1 MKTQGHRSCESCIWS
16 DQCENEFPCGD
27 ELLCEDYSPADEA
40 LMDEM
45 YYIAAVYEDIDDY
58 LAEAD
63 EYA

>member
-16 DQCENEFPCGD
+16 DQCGNEFS
-27 ELLCEDYSPADEA
+27 CEDYSPVDDT

-45 YYIAAVYEDIDDY
+45 YYIAAVYEDMDNY
-58 LAEAD
+58 LAGAD